1 MGSRRVQGVALLA
14 GLLRAINKRCCQH
27 PPLDPRLFSSSP
39 PLSLYICVYICIYI
53 FFCLFSSRSFFSYFF
68 HFTLFFSPLILSRS
82 FFPHTCLFS
91 RKFIV
96 SLSLSF
102 SPAVWNSFQSI
113 NSFPKSIV
121 FFSPFFSL
129 SAIFF
134 SLSVSR
140 ELFSLYLPELD
151 FSGFL
156 LDQFYVP
163 NDFSDSSFKIVLPSL
178 SVRIQGISLSIFP
191 VDSSRNRLDFRP
203 LPSPKLS
210 RIPPLATLSLSF
222 VPPLG
227 IFTSSFES
235 LRAL

>member
-1 MGSRRVQGVALLA
+1 M
-14 GLLRAINKRCCQH
+14 
-27 PPLDPRLFSSSP
+27 
-39 PLSLYICVYICIYI
+39 YIYI
-53 FFCLFSSRSFFSYFF
+53 FLSFLFTFFFFLTFFILPSSFLPLSSRDLFFFTRAFSQESSSSLF
-68 HFTLFFSPLILSRS
+68 HF
-82 FFPHTCLFS
+82 
-91 RKFIV
+91 
-96 SLSLSF
+96 LSF
-102 SPAVWNSFQSI
+102 SVWNSFQSI

-121 FFSPFFSL
+121 FPSP
-129 SAIFF
+129 FF

-140 ELFSLYLPELD
+140 GLFSLYLPELD

-156 LDQFYVP
+156 LDRFYVP

>member
-1 MGSRRVQGVALLA
+1 M
-14 GLLRAINKRCCQH
+14 
-27 PPLDPRLFSSSP
+27 
-39 PLSLYICVYICIYI
+39 YIYI
-53 FFCLFSSRSFFSYFF
+53 FLSFLFTFFFFLTFFILSSSFLPLSSRDLFFLTRAFSQESSSSLF
-68 HFTLFFSPLILSRS
+68 HF
-82 FFPHTCLFS
+82 
-91 RKFIV
+91 
-96 SLSLSF
+96 LSF
-102 SPAVWNSFQSI
+102 SVWNSFQSI

-121 FFSPFFSL
+121 FPSP
-129 SAIFF
+129 FF

-140 ELFSLYLPELD
+140 GLFSLYLPELD

-156 LDQFYVP
+156 LDRFYVP

-178 SVRIQGISLSIFP
+178 SVRIQGISLSIFL

-203 LPSPKLS
+203 LPKLS

-235 LRAL
+235 CSATFCKLYFYAVCNFT

>member
-1 MGSRRVQGVALLA
+1 M
-14 GLLRAINKRCCQH
+14 
-27 PPLDPRLFSSSP
+27 
-39 PLSLYICVYICIYI
+39 YIYI
-53 FFCLFSSRSFFSYFF
+53 FLSFLFTFFFFSYFF

-121 FFSPFFSL
+121 FPSP
-129 SAIFF
+129 FF

-140 ELFSLYLPELD
+140 GLFSLYLPELD

-156 LDQFYVP
+156 LDRFYVP

>member
-1 MGSRRVQGVALLA
+1 M
-14 GLLRAINKRCCQH
+14 
-27 PPLDPRLFSSSP
+27 
-39 PLSLYICVYICIYI
+39 YIYI
-53 FFCLFSSRSFFSYFF
+53 FLSFLFTFFFFLTFFILPSSFLPLSSRDLFFLTRAFSQESSSSLF
-68 HFTLFFSPLILSRS
+68 HF
-82 FFPHTCLFS
+82 
-91 RKFIV
+91 
-96 SLSLSF
+96 LSF
-102 SPAVWNSFQSI
+102 SVWNSFQSI

-121 FFSPFFSL
+121 FPSP
-129 SAIFF
+129 FF

-140 ELFSLYLPELD
+140 GLFSLYLPELD

-156 LDQFYVP
+156 LDRFYVP

>member
-1 MGSRRVQGVALLA
+1 M
-14 GLLRAINKRCCQH
+14 
-27 PPLDPRLFSSSP
+27 
-39 PLSLYICVYICIYI
+39 YIYI
-53 FFCLFSSRSFFSYFF
+53 FLSFLFTFFFFLTFFILPSSFLPLSSRDLFFLTRAFSQESSSSLF
-68 HFTLFFSPLILSRS
+68 HFLSLPLSGIRFNPSIRFPNRS
-82 FFPHTCLFS
+82 F
-91 RKFIV
+91 
-96 SLSLSF
+96 
-102 SPAVWNSFQSI
+102 
-113 NSFPKSIV
+113 

-129 SAIFF
+129 SGIFF

-140 ELFSLYLPELD
+140 GLFSLYLPELD

-156 LDQFYVP
+156 LDRFYVP